1 MDAAMRDAPNQV
13 PLVPGAGGRT
23 AVTILV
29 ADRNPHV
36 RDFLRRE
43 MAADGYRV
51 RLAEKAQEVVR
62 ALMEPAK
69 VNLLVID
76 PDLTGAMDCHLADEL
91 RRHLPTLPV
100 IVHGF
105 FSVLCEWREK
115 LNGAAFIEKNANS
128 VERIK
133 EAIRERLARSASPTR

>member
-1 MDAAMRDAPNQV
+1 MRDAPNQV
-13 PLVPGAGGRT
+13 SLVPGASGTT

-36 RDFLRRE
+36 RNFLRRE

-51 RLAEKAQEVVR
+51 HLAEKAQEVVR
-62 ALMEPAK
+62 ALMEPPK

-105 FSVLCEWREK
+105 FPVLCEWREK
-115 LNGAAFIEKNANS
+115 LHGATFIEKNANS
-128 VERIK
+128 VEQIK
-133 EAIRERLARSASPTR
+133 ETIRNCLARSAASTR